1 MAQAKR
7 VIIDAD
13 PGIDDTAAILMA
25 LASDRLQV
33 EAITTV
39 FGNASVEQCTVN
51 TLRILE
57 AAGRADIPVYQGVGR
72 TLTYHEPFYSPHI
85 HGDDGIGNIDW
96 PMPTTQVQERH
107 AVPELIDRVL
117 ASPGEI
123 TLLAIGRQTNVALA
137 VSIEPR
143 FAESVAEIVVMG
155 GSVHEP
161 GNISPLATANIGGD
175 PEAADVVYQSGARAT
190 QVGLDVVNST
200 EVSVAR
206 QQRVWDAGTPATRM
220 LEEATKF
227 IRQAYRNDNRLDD
240 PGGVIYSDLSP
251 MAYAIAPEFFELQEM
266 YVRVETGGEF
276 SRGFTV
282 ADLRKARINE
292 PNISVAMGVDGDA
305 VTELWAELVSTI

>member
-1 MAQAKR
+1 MAQVKR

-13 PGIDDTAAILMA
+13 PGIDDMAAILMA
-25 LASDRLQV
+25 LASDKLQV

-96 PMPTTQVQERH
+96 PMPTTKMQERH
-107 AVPELIDRVL
+107 AVPELIDRVR

-123 TLLAIGRQTNVALA
+123 TLMAIGRQTNVALA

-155 GSVHEP
+155 GSIHQP
-161 GNISPLATANIGGD
+161 GNITPLATANIGGD
-175 PEAADVVYQSGARAT
+175 PEAADAVYRSGARVT
-190 QVGLDVVNST
+190 QVGLDVVNSV
-200 EVSVAR
+200 EVSAAQ
-206 QQRVWDAGTPATRM
+206 QQRVWDTGTPAARM
-220 LEEATKF
+220 LEMATRF
-227 IRQAYRNDNRLDD
+227 INRAYQKDKRLNSPD
-240 PGGVIYSDLSP
+240 GVMYSDLSP
-251 MAYAIAPEFFELQEM
+251 MAYAIAPELFELEDM
-266 YVRVETGGEF
+266 HVRVETQGEF
-276 SRGFTV
+276 ARGFTV
-282 ADLRKARINE
+282 ADLRKNSTAE
-292 PNISVAMGVDGDA
+292 PNVSVAMEVDADA
-305 VTELWAELVSTI
+305 VTELWAELVSGI